1 MNACN
6 PAKFGACI
14 KNRTI
19 QELSR
24 RTNIASTPKEKYIT
38 TKKLAWDER
47 RLFVKLLES
56 WTISVMFNQNETSRI
71 EKTHTHMIA

>member
-6 PAKFGACI
+6 PAKFSACI

-24 RTNIASTPKEKYIT
+24 RTNSVV
-38 TKKLAWDER
+38 TKNNYPCTVLYLFWLNQREQER
-47 RLFVKLLES
+47 ERKMYDYSALSFELP
-56 WTISVMFNQNETSRI
+56 
-71 EKTHTHMIA
+71 